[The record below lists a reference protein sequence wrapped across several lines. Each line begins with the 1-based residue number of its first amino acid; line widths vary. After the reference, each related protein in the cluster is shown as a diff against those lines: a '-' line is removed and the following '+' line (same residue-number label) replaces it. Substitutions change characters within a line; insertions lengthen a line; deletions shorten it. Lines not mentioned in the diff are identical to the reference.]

1 MADDENFV
9 NLDEVDFGET
19 LRGHQPGDTVFERFT
34 LRKLIGRGGM
44 GVVWLAG
51 DERLGR
57 EVALKFTPESVLHD
71 DQAVDELKKEKKVLA
86 GGDDDLDPTKY
97 TENRKAMVEAE
108 RQAGNNP
115 YPHKFNRSHRVD
127 EFRA

>member
-1 MADDENFV
+1 MEQAEGKKF
-9 NLDEVDFGET
+9 LDEVTGEMVSKT
-19 LRGHQPGDTVFERFT
+19 ELKKRTKLRENEKKKAEKEAKKAAEKAAQP
-34 LRKLIGRGGM
+34 
-44 GVVWLAG
+44 
-51 DERLGR
+51 
-57 EVALKFTPESVLHD
+57 
-71 DQAVDELKKEKKVLA
+71 KKEKKVLA